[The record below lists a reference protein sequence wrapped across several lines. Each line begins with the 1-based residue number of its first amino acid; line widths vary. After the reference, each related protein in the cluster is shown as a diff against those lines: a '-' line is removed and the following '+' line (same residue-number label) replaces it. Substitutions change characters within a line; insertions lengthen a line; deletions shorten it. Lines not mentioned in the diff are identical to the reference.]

1 MKNKTK
7 LKGSCSSY
15 TVMEV
20 LKFLIPSLLGVM
32 LFMMPIAYNGEI
44 TIPIAVLS
52 NWLQGSLGHIL
63 PTIILIL
70 VMITAVG
77 TIIGKLF
84 TPKFIIKNKFL
95 NNLFIVTPV
104 WFVIRILA
112 AVFIFMAHY
121 EVGF

>member
-15 TVMEV
+15 TGMEV
-20 LKFLIPSLLGVM
+20 LNFLIPSLLGVM

-52 NWLQGSLGHIL
+52 NWLQGSLGIYL

-84 TPKFIIKNKFL
+84 TPKF
-95 NNLFIVTPV
+95 
-104 WFVIRILA
+104 
-112 AVFIFMAHY
+112 Y
-121 EVGF
+121 Y